1 MSHTTA
7 PRPATTAPPA
17 PEPPAAPAGRT
28 ALLAGV
34 LLSLFLAAADST
46 VVGSLLPTIAGQ
58 LGRQDLYSW
67 LISAF
72 LLASVLVTPVAGA
85 AADRWGG
92 RRAMLAAL
100 TVFAAASAG
109 VAAAHTMPLL
119 IIARAAQG
127 IGAGAVAALTYV
139 LIGQAFDAS
148 ERGRMQGMLSSV
160 WGLAAVA
167 GPALGTAAQ
176 ATVGWRW
183 IFLLN
188 LPLAAVAAVL
198 VRKVPAAP
206 ATAPRVISPGALLSF
221 AAGLGGLLLLIQA
234 PALHV
239 RAPYVV
245 ALALVTFLG
254 LAAHIVLVRRRP
266 AAALVPSAFATQGDQ
281 RVSGLLAVGAAAVL
295 YASVTLLPLALT
307 AGGAAGATESGLFVI
322 TGALGWVVGSAV
334 CGGLLQRLGPRATA
348 AIGGLLL
355 AAGPAL
361 LAAGAAHSLPLAVA
375 GESLAGL
382 GTGFV
387 ATTSLVH
394 TQNTAPA
401 QWLGAYTAA
410 VTLCRNIGAAVGV
423 NLLASIQLSA
433 AGHGSHG
440 ASTGSYTTAF
450 AALAVIGLLTL
461 AGALRLPRRH

>member
-1 MSHTTA
+1 MSHTTERTTPTA
-7 PRPATTAPPA
+7 TAPA
-17 PEPPAAPAGRT
+17 AAPAGRT

-58 LGRQDLYSW
+58 LGREDLYSW

-72 LLASVLVTPVAGA
+72 LLTSVLVTPLAGA

-92 RRAMLAAL
+92 RRAMLSAL
-100 TVFAAASAG
+100 AVFAGASVA
-109 VAAAHTMPLL
+109 VAAAQNMPAL
-119 IIARAAQG
+119 IAARAAQG
-127 IGAGAVAALTYV
+127 VGAGAVAALTYV
-139 LIGQAFDAS
+139 LIGQAFDAA

-160 WGLAAVA
+160 WGLAAVV

-206 ATAPRVISPGALLSF
+206 STTPRTISPGALLSF
-221 AAGLGGLLLLIQA
+221 AAGLGGLLLLIETPALDVAA
-234 PALHV
+234 PAV
-239 RAPYVV
+239 I
-245 ALALVTFLG
+245 ALALLTVLG
-254 LAAHIVLVRRRP
+254 LAAHITLVRRRP
-266 AAALVPSAFATQGDQ
+266 AAALIPSAFAVKGDQ
-281 RVSGLLAVGAAAVL
+281 RTSGLLAVGAAAVL

-307 AGGAAGATESGLFVI
+307 AAGAAGATESGLFVI
-322 TGALGWVVGSAV
+322 TGALGWVIGSAV
-334 CGGLLQRLGPRATA
+334 CGGLLQRLGPRTTA
-348 AIGGLLL
+348 AIGALLL

-361 LAAGAAHSLPLAVA
+361 LAAGGSDTLPLAIA

-423 NLLASIQLSA
+423 NLLAAVQLIA
-433 AGHGSHG
+433 ADHGYG
-440 ASTGSYTTAF
+440 TDDSYCVAF
-450 AALAVIGLLTL
+450 AALAVIGLLTV
-461 AGALRLPRRH
+461 AGALRLPRRY